1 MGNWMEQI
9 PENTDFDNA
18 VSIVVN
24 WKQHIIFLFLLVIL
38 ASELVNRL
46 QHNAPLKTDS

>member
-1 MGNWMEQI
+1 MEQI

-24 WKQHIIFLFLLVIL
+24 WKQHIIFLLLLVEIL

-46 QHNAPLKTDS
+46 QHDAPLKTDS